1 VRSALRALAL
11 LLAGVAGA
19 AGAGRDAGAA
29 HLHLATIAGTINP
42 ASADYLV
49 AAVAQAER
57 DGALALL
64 IELDTPGGLLVSTQ
78 DVIQAIL
85 PARVPVIVYVA
96 PSGAWAGSAGTFI
109 TLAAHV
115 AAMAPGTTIGAAH
128 PVSIGAPSPAPEGY
142 GKGDETADKSGA
154 RDFAAEKAENFTAAF
169 IEAIAAERKRNVDWA
184 VKAVRESVAI
194 PAPKAPELGVI
205 DLVAADRASL
215 LAQLEGRE
223 VIVAGETRKLAL
235 AGAEVR
241 PIEMRL
247 LSRFLDVLAN
257 PDIAVLL
264 ILAGLLG
271 LYVEITTPGVV
282 LPGVLGA
289 ASLLL
294 GFFSLQILP
303 FSWLGL
309 VLFLAGIACIVA
321 EAFVTSYG
329 LLFAVGAVCFLLGG
343 SQLFERPDVSDLDVS
358 TWSTLVPALVGVAL
372 FGAIVTIAVGRS
384 FVRPPESG
392 IGELVGHRARA
403 TTALAPEGTVFVR
416 GEYWS
421 ASSASPVEAGAEV
434 EIVSVEGLRLR
445 VRPASANGR
454 APAQA

>member
-1 VRSALRALAL
+1 MRRALCALPLVVAVAAGWVRDASAAHL
-11 LLAGVAGA
+11 LLA
-19 AGAGRDAGAA
+19 
-29 HLHLATIAGTINP
+29 TISGTINP

-49 AAVAQAER
+49 GAVAEAER

-64 IELDTPGGLLVSTQ
+64 IELDTPGGLLASTQ

-96 PSGAWAGSAGTFI
+96 PSGAWAGSAGTFV

-115 AAMAPGTTIGAAH
+115 AAMAPGTSIGAAH
-128 PVSIGAPSPAPEGY
+128 PVSLGGPGASPRPGPVDDS
-142 GKGDETADKSGA
+142 GDTKRSE
-154 RDFAAEKAENFTAAF
+154 RDFSAEKAENFTAAF
-169 IEAIAAERKRNVDWA
+169 IESIAAERNRNVEWA
-184 VKAVRESVAI
+184 GKAVRESLAI
-194 PAPKAPELGVI
+194 PATKALELGVI
-205 DLVAADRASL
+205 DLVASDRAAL

-223 VIVAGETRKLAL
+223 VVVAGAPRTLKL

-241 PIEMRL
+241 PLEMRPL
-247 LSRFLDVLAN
+247 ARLLDVLAN

-271 LYVEITTPGVV
+271 LYVEITTPGVT
-282 LPGVLGA
+282 LPGILGT

-309 VLFLAGIACIVA
+309 VLFLAGLGCIAA
-321 EAFVTSYG
+321 EPFVTSYG
-329 LLFAVGAVCFLLGG
+329 LLFVVGAVCFLLGG

-358 TWSTLVPALVGVAL
+358 TWRTLVPALAGVLLFGLIVTVAL
-372 FGAIVTIAVGRS
+372 GRS
-384 FVRPPESG
+384 YARPPEAG

-403 TTALAPEGTVFVR
+403 ATALAPEGTVFVR
-416 GEYWS
+416 GEYWT
-421 ASSASPVEAGAEV
+421 ASSAAPVAAGGEV
-434 EIVSVEGLRLR
+434 EIVAVEGLRLR
-445 VRPASANGR
+445 VRPAVSGSAT
-454 APAQA
+454 AQA

>member
-1 VRSALRALAL
+1 VRSTLRALAL
-11 LLAGVAGA
+11 LLVGA
-19 AGAGRDAGAA
+19 AGAGREAA
-29 HLHLATIAGTINP
+29 AEHLHLATIAGTINP

-49 AAVAQAER
+49 GAVAQAER

-64 IELDTPGGLLVSTQ
+64 IELDTPGGLLASTQ

-109 TLAAHV
+109 TLAGHV

-128 PVSIGAPSPAPEGY
+128 PVTIGAPSPAPAPDEK
-142 GKGDETADKSGA
+142 GKDGEPAGKSGA

-169 IEAIAAERKRNVDWA
+169 MEAIAAERKRNVEWA

-194 PAPKAPELGVI
+194 PAPKALELGVI
-205 DLVAADRASL
+205 DLVAADRAEL
-215 LAQLEGRE
+215 LRQLEGRE
-223 VIVAGETRKLAL
+223 VRVAGETRTLAL

-329 LLFAVGAVCFLLGG
+329 ILFAVGAVCFLLGG
-343 SQLFERPDVSDLDVS
+343 SQLFERPDLSDLDVS
-358 TWSTLVPALVGVAL
+358 TWRTLVPALIGVGL
-372 FGAIVTIAVGRS
+372 FGAIVTIALGRS
-384 FVRPPESG
+384 LARPPESG
-392 IGELVGHRARA
+392 IGELVGRRARA
-403 TTALAPEGTVFVR
+403 TTALAPQGTVFVR

-421 ASSASPVEAGAEV
+421 ASSSAPVEAGAEV
-434 EIVSVEGLRLR
+434 EILAVEGLRLH
-445 VRPASANGR
+445 VRPASADAS
-454 APAQA
+454 APARA